1 MEGMMEDIDD
11 DFDAESA
18 DGFEQMSNAA
28 LQIAEDY
35 KVQLGTAREPHVSAG
50 LSAMMVNATLEALI
64 YEIRGLR
71 SDIQRIAD
79 ARGT

>member
-1 MEGMMEDIDD
+1 MDDFDEDIDV
-11 DFDAESA
+11 EPA

-35 KVQLGTAREPHVSAG
+35 KVQLGSAREPHVSAG

-79 ARGT
+79 AQGT